1 MKNILYLTQ
10 SVLASIYGTRTRFGR
25 PNFFGLTLLSIFSL
39 LLIVPGMAQDRLL
52 NGKVTDAE
60 NSPLIGA
67 SVLLKGAKHGTVT
80 DFDGHFRIQVPDT
93 LIELHV
99 AYVGFST
106 KTVKVPPGKQ
116 DITIKLEAGHALDEV
131 IVTGHGRERRKIGAA
146 SAPRRSEWKARGD
159 ASIAISSSVMATE
172 TMAAPSIAPASADAS
187 GFLERE
193 VSVAAGQLTAGELHD
208 FSKWELWQDIA
219 ASDLEEY
226 QKSWKINPKHRYA
239 VQLTGDNGKP
249 LVNVRVRLQ
258 DGRSTLWE
266 AKTDNTGKAE
276 LWAHLFEEGRAKNAL
291 TLAVEVDG
299 KSHQFPG
306 ITTFH
311 QGINMLKVPTS
322 CNLAEQVDMA
332 FMVDAT
338 GSMGD
343 EIQYLQA
350 ELADVIAK
358 VQDTLPGL
366 SLRVGSI
373 FYRDKGE
380 EYVTR
385 TSPLQSGIKHTLDFI
400 KKQSAGGGGDY
411 PEAVEEGLE
420 RALQELDWNP
430 AARARLLFMVLDA
443 PPHQDDSTIHKMAKL
458 TRLAAAKGVR
468 IIPVVASGIN
478 KSAEYLF
485 RSIALATNGTYV
497 FLTDD
502 SGIGN
507 PHIKPTTD
515 EYEVEKLNDLLVR
528 LVYQFAYAPSCEE
541 EIRAQNIADLWPSPV
556 KPGPATATVQ
566 WQFFPNPT
574 AGPLTVNWQGDL
586 PQEVF
591 LSDMNGKLLKRFVP
605 PGTSLE
611 IDLSAFPA
619 GSYLLGFEKEGKW
632 EAKQVLRIES

>member
-1 MKNILYLTQ
+1 MK
-10 SVLASIYGTRTRFGR
+10 R
-25 PNFFGLTLLSIFSL
+25 L
-39 LLIVPGMAQDRLL
+39 LLAIIGLLLLGQGIAQDRLL
-52 NGKVTDAE
+52 KGKVTDME
-60 NSPLIGA
+60 HHPLIGA
-67 SVLLKGAKHGTVT
+67 SVLLKASSHGTVT
-80 DFDGHFRIQVPDT
+80 DLDGMFRILVPDT
-93 LIELHV
+93 LLELEIT
-99 AYVGFST
+99 YTGFRK
-106 KTVKVPPGKQ
+106 KTVKVKEGE
-116 DITIKLEAGHALDEV
+116 DNLLIRLEAGEV
-131 IVTGHGRERRKIGAA
+131 LEEVVVTGTLREREKMKSASIHSRGEFDYRK
-146 SAPRRSEWKARGD
+146 D
-159 ASIAISSSVMATE
+159 ASIAISRDMMATE
-172 TMAAPSIAPASADAS
+172 AMPAPAMMPASAD
-187 GFLERE
+187 
-193 VSVAAGQLTAGELHD
+193 VSVLAEAQVQVAAGQLTAGELHD

-226 QKSWKINPKHRYA
+226 QKNWKINPKQRYA
-239 VQLTGDNGKP
+239 VQLTGENGKP
-249 LVNVRVRLQ
+249 LINAVVRLQ
-258 DGRSTLWE
+258 DGRTILWE

-276 LWAHLFEEGRAKNAL
+276 LWAHLFAEGRARN
-291 TLAVEVDG
+291 TLSLEAEIAG
-299 KSHQFPG
+299 KTYPLPG
-306 ITTFH
+306 ATTFH
-311 QGINMLKVPTS
+311 QGVNLLKIPAPCQLS
-322 CNLAEQVDMA
+322 NQVDMA

-366 SLRVGSI
+366 SLRIGSI
-373 FYRDKGE
+373 FYRDQGE

-385 TSPLQSGIKHTLDFI
+385 TSPLQGGIKPTLDFI
-400 KKQSAGGGGDY
+400 KKQYAAGGGDY

-420 RALQELDWNP
+420 KALQELDWNP
-430 AARARLLFMVLDA
+430 AARTRLLFLVLDA
-443 PPHQDDSTIHKMAKL
+443 PPHQDDSTIQKMTQL

-528 LVYQFAYAPSCEE
+528 LVYQFSYAPECEE
-541 EIRAQNIADLWPSPV
+541 EILKQNIADLWPSPI
-556 KPGPATATVQ
+556 KPGEQGAADA

-574 AGPLTVNWQGDL
+574 AGPLTVNWKGEL
-586 PQEVF
+586 PTEVF

-605 PGTSLE
+605 PGTNLE
-611 IDLSAFPA
+611 IDLSAYPA
-619 GSYLLGFEKEGKW
+619 GSYLLRFEHEGKW
-632 EAKQVLRIES
+632 EAKQVLRIQS